1 MTFSQKKKK
10 LEQLASL
17 VFFSF
22 IFQPSTICHQKTV
35 YFIPLRLISTF
46 RESWTEDSGDL
57 WMPHSRGL
65 GRGGGEQMI
74 SPEVAQERAELRRRT
89 GERI

>member
-17 VFFSF
+17 VF
-22 IFQPSTICHQKTV
+22 FQPSTICHQKTV

-74 SPEVAQERAELRRRT
+74 SPEVAQERADLRN
-89 GERI
+89 I